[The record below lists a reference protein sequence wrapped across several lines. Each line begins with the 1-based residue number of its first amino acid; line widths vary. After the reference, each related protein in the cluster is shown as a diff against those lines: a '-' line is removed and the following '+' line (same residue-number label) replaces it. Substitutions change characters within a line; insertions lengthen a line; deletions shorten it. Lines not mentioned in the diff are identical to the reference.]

1 MEQVNITDQNRQFY
15 YKAQYNIDYV
25 KNNLINLGSHANE
38 TIVAVDSCGYLYRNH
53 FSDLT
58 LQVVENSQMVKLFN
72 LDHTYYDK
80 LFDSLESITVVR
92 NGVLLLDHCPSIFK
106 YKTLDQLVDVIS
118 TLTKTIDPKYCIG
131 RIALITLADNRL
143 ADRFKSLSQI
153 IPDNYIVC
161 RYCYDFDYLTFEI
174 QRKITS

>member
-15 YKAQYNIDYV
+15 YKAHYNIDYV

-92 NGVLLLDHCPSIFK
+92 NGVLLLDHCSSIFK
-106 YKTLDQLVDVIS
+106 YKTF
-118 TLTKTIDPKYCIG
+118 
-131 RIALITLADNRL
+131 
-143 ADRFKSLSQI
+143 RF
-153 IPDNYIVC
+153 
-161 RYCYDFDYLTFEI
+161 
-174 QRKITS
+174 